1 MPFGTMDQDQA
12 RQSVRTHEEGSP
24 IAGSQRVELLVPVLV
39 VEDDKAMQARLSAI
53 FISLGYQADTLH
65 FAGDLTG
72 ARRLLA
78 TRTFAIV
85 LVDIGLPD
93 GSGIELIKECRAKD
107 EALPL
112 LVISAWRGEQ
122 IILEALQSGAVGYL
136 LKERDDIEL
145 ALSIRSC
152 LRGGAPIDPFLAKRI
167 LALIA
172 TAGPSAAKTSSAL
185 SPRLTSRQMEI
196 LNLVSKGL
204 ANREISE
211 ILTLSKL
218 TVECHIKNIYKKLA
232 VGSRTEAVFEARSHG
247 LLS

>member
-1 MPFGTMDQDQA
+1 MDQEHA
-12 RQSVRTHEEGSP
+12 RQSVQTLQEGSP
-24 IAGSQRVELLVPVLV
+24 VAGNQSVELLEPVLV

-53 FISLGYQADTLH
+53 FTSLGYQIETLH
-65 FAGDLTG
+65 FADDLAS

-78 TRTFAIV
+78 TRIFAIV

-93 GSGIELIKECRAKD
+93 GSGIGLIKECRAKD

-112 LVISAWRGEQ
+112 LVISAWREEQ
-122 IILEALQSGAVGYL
+122 VILEALQSGAVGYL

-167 LALIA
+167 LALVAI
-172 TAGPSAAKTSSAL
+172 AGPSAAKTSSAL
-185 SPRLTSRQMEI
+185 SPRLTSRQLEI

-211 ILTLSKL
+211 ILALSRL